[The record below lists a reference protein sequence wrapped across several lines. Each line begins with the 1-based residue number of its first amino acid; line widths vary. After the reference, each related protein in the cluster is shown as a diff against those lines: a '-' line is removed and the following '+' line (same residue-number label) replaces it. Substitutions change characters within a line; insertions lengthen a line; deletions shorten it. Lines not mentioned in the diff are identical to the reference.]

1 MIILFKGGQGQGKTT
16 KAEALIKTYK
26 DEAVKH
32 LDFEFEDFEFEG
44 FKYTANRLLHIM
56 EVHAD
61 DCESKNITPL
71 FVFDDLHGRL
81 LEKAQVA
88 YKRLELLKPAR
99 QIDAILITNEHV
111 ETPIL

>member
-1 MIILFKGGQGQGKTT
+1 MIILIKGDQGQGKTT
-16 KAEALIKTYK
+16 KAEALIKTYE
-26 DEAVKH
+26 DEAVKR
-32 LDFEFEDFEFEG
+32 LDFEYEG
-44 FKYTANRLLHIM
+44 FKYTENRLLHIM

-61 DCESKNITPL
+61 DCESKNLTPL